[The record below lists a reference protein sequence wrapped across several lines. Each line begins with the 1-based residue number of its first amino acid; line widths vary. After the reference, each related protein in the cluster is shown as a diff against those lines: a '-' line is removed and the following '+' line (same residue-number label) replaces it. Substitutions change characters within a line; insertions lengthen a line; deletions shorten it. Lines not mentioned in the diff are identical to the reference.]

1 VIVSL
6 KSRLPIALGVGL
18 LCAQNL
24 IATDPAEALSVTVP
38 AMHSQSHQPME
49 KRKPKV
55 RRTSRGIQITAF
67 QVDTR
72 RIAAAR
78 RGRGDVEG
86 GSRRVRRV
94 ERRVLSMDEQALV
107 QARARAQCLQ
117 TFLTVSR
124 VFRTTGRGLP
134 LSADRCHILSEREP
148 SEPGVVVITEGLVI
162 TEVRKVGFASSVVH
176 VQPAG
181 DTLVNLDTN
190 FYADRRV
197 FDRAVPI
204 LGQMVPVRATPTYTW
219 HFGDGTR
226 KQTGGPGAPYPDGD
240 VTHQYKARGKVV
252 VSVTLNYDTW
262 FRLPGQEWQR
272 AGVVDIPGPGTGVQ
286 VCEARPV
293 LVDPDNP
300 AQYTPPADRTN
311 PCRT

>member
-1 VIVSL
+1 MRKMIAVGVI
-6 KSRLPIALGVGL
+6 GL
-18 LCAQNL
+18 LYICLSPIDA
-24 IATDPAEALSVTVP
+24 AADGDPNDTSVRTTPNGVLFRGMKLHVGHDVTVW
-38 AMHSQSHQPME
+38 
-49 KRKPKV
+49 
-55 RRTSRGIQITAF
+55 
-67 QVDTR
+67 TR
-72 RIAAAR
+72 H
-78 RGRGDVEG
+78 GDLEG
-86 GSRRVRRV
+86 GSRRVGLVVGRRGLSLE
-94 ERRVLSMDEQALV
+94 ERALM
-107 QARARAQCLQ
+107 QARARAQCLR

-134 LSADRCHILSEREP
+134 LSADRCHILGEREP
-148 SEPGVVVITEGLVI
+148 SEPGVVVITEGMVI

-181 DTLVNLDTN
+181 NTLVNLDTN
-190 FYADRRV
+190 FYADRKV

-219 HFGDGTR
+219 HFGDGTS
-226 KQTGGPGAPYPDGD
+226 QHTEGSGAPYPEGD
-240 VTHQYKARGKVV
+240 VTHQYKDRGKVI

-300 AQYTPPADRTN
+300 AQYKPPTDPGN